1 MIESRAVAGRAGNR
15 ERPDFAV
22 GNIRFYIIFI
32 AALFLIFQVW
42 NQRRN
47 SGIDEWLWMLLV
59 AAIFVGVWLGSRKVR
74 PGQWRHT
81 RKVGFALLATGL
93 VGAAAMICTAAT
105 G

>member
-15 ERPDFAV
+15 EYSNFAV
-22 GNIRFYIIFI
+22 SNIRFYIIFI
-32 AALFLIFQVW
+32 AALLLIFQIW

-59 AAIFVGVWLGSRKVR
+59 AAIFVGVWLGSKKVR

-81 RKVGFALLATGL
+81 RKVGFLLLAVGL
-93 VGAAAMICTAAT
+93 VGAASLICVAAT
-105 G
+105 A

>member
-15 ERPDFAV
+15 EHPDYAV
-22 GNIRFYIIFI
+22 SNFRFYIIFI
-32 AALFLIFQVW
+32 AAIFLIFQVW
-42 NQRRN
+42 NQRRS

-59 AAIFVGVWLGSRKVR
+59 AAIFVGVWLGSKKVR

-81 RKVGFALLATGL
+81 RKVGFALLAVGL
-93 VGAAAMICTAAT
+93 VGAASLICVAAT

>member
-1 MIESRAVAGRAGNR
+1 MIESRAVAGRTGNR
-15 ERPDFAV
+15 AQPEYGVSNF
-22 GNIRFYIIFI
+22 RFYIIFI

-42 NQRRN
+42 NQRRS

-59 AAIFVGVWLGSRKVR
+59 AAIFVGVWLGSKKVR

-81 RKVGFALLATGL
+81 RKVGFVLLAVGL
-93 VGAAAMICTAAT
+93 VGAASLICVAAT

>member
-1 MIESRAVAGRAGNR
+1 MSN
-15 ERPDFAV
+15 F
-22 GNIRFYIIFI
+22 RFYIIFI

-42 NQRRN
+42 NQRRS

-59 AAIFVGVWLGSRKVR
+59 AAIFVGVWLGSKKVR

-81 RKVGFALLATGL
+81 RKVGFALLAVGL
-93 VGAAAMICTAAT
+93 VGAASMICVAAT

>member
-15 ERPDFAV
+15 GHPYYAV
-22 GNIRFYIIFI
+22 SNIRFYIIFI
-32 AALFLIFQVW
+32 AALLLIFQVW
-42 NQRRN
+42 NQRRS

-59 AAIFVGVWLGSRKVR
+59 AAIFVGVWLGSKKVR

-81 RKVGFALLATGL
+81 RKVGFVLLAVGL
-93 VGAAAMICTAAT
+93 VGAASMICVAAM

>member
-1 MIESRAVAGRAGNR
+1 MIESRAVAGRTGNR
-15 ERPDFAV
+15 GHPYYAV
-22 GNIRFYIIFI
+22 SNFRFYIIFI
-32 AALFLIFQVW
+32 AALLLIFQVW

-59 AAIFVGVWLGSRKVR
+59 AAIFVGVWLGSKKVR

-81 RKVGFALLATGL
+81 RKVGFALLAVGL
-93 VGAAAMICTAAT
+93 VGAASMICVAAM

>member
-1 MIESRAVAGRAGNR
+1 MIESRAIAGQTGHG
-15 ERPDFAV
+15 EHPEHGV
-22 GNIRFYIIFI
+22 SNIRFYIIFI
-32 AALFLIFQVW
+32 AAIFLIFQVW

-47 SGIDEWLWMLLV
+47 SGIDEWLWMFLV

-81 RKVGFALLATGL
+81 RKVGVALLATGL

>member
-1 MIESRAVAGRAGNR
+1 MIEFRAVAGRAGNA
-15 ERPDFAV
+15 EHPDHAV
-22 GNIRFYIIFI
+22 SNIRFYIIFI

-59 AAIFVGVWLGSRKVR
+59 AAIFVGVWLGSKKVR

-81 RKVGFALLATGL
+81 RKVGFALLAVGL
-93 VGAAAMICTAAT
+93 IGAAALICTAAT

>member
-15 ERPDFAV
+15 ANPDYAV
-22 GNIRFYIIFI
+22 SNIRFYILFI
-32 AALFLIFQVW
+32 AALFLIFQIW
-42 NQRRN
+42 NQRRD

-59 AAIFVGVWLGSRKVR
+59 AAIFVGVWLASKKVR
-74 PGQWRHT
+74 PGQWRHS

-93 VGAAAMICTAAT
+93 VGAVAMICTVAT

>member
-1 MIESRAVAGRAGNR
+1 MIEFRAVAGRTGNR
-15 ERPDFAV
+15 EQPDFAV
-22 GNIRFYIIFI
+22 SNIRFYIIFI

-59 AAIFVGVWLGSRKVR
+59 AAIFVGVWLGSKKVR

-81 RKVGFALLATGL
+81 RKVGFALLAVGL
-93 VGAAAMICTAAT
+93 IGAAALICTAAT